1 MFRHA
6 DLMILVKI
14 IIQKSKFFTDF
25 ITLSLFCNNIFY
37 KILAFFSSIASSSYD
52 PLPQNQCRN
61 ALIYWLN
68 ETRLFSLLDF
78 GKISFFH

>member
-25 ITLSLFCNNIFY
+25 IILSLFCNNIFY
-37 KILAFFSSIASSSYD
+37 KILAFFF
-52 PLPQNQCRN
+52 N
-61 ALIYWLN
+61 
-68 ETRLFSLLDF
+68 
-78 GKISFFH
+78 SFQFI